1 LLDVGRIALLSDELV
16 NQIAAGE
23 VVERPASVVKELVE
37 NSIDAGAH
45 SIDVL
50 VEEGGLEKIDV
61 RDDGLGMSRE
71 DAALSVLRHA
81 TSKLKSVEGLSAI
94 RTKGFR
100 GEALSAIAAVSRLR
114 LTTAESGAA
123 YGTEVT
129 VEHGGRVQLGAA
141 PPSPGTRVEVRELF
155 FNTPARRKFM
165 KRPSTELSHV
175 QEAIV
180 RLALAHPEV
189 GFSLEHEG
197 RTLLSAPAGDGDLQE
212 RIGLALGAEI
222 YPHLLEL
229 DEEELGLW
237 VSGYLGSPEL
247 SFPNSRGLYTYVNRR
262 YVRDRGLNHA
272 IQRAFQDLLPGG
284 RHPFVVGFIQLDSHA
299 VDVNVHPQKLE
310 VRFVNPRMVYDVLFA
325 AMRNALR
332 RTTSPAKEQQGP
344 GGESV
349 LGSHYALA
357 VESFLSRAQQ
367 AGSGGALPL
376 SSAAEAAD
384 SDFARSLAF
393 GEARPDINQ
402 APPPGFFSA
411 LRYLGALAGRYWICE
426 GAGATLVLV
435 DPHAA
440 IERLELNRMRGA
452 LERDRADPLQRSL
465 FAASLDLGQE
475 QSAVLMRHQALLE
488 RLGLELEPFG
498 RTGLALKS
506 LPSSLI
512 GVDAKPLL
520 ESLAAELSRPGR
532 MSEAAGKSRA
542 MQVLACRAAA
552 SNKWQLPS
560 EEVDRLLQRL
570 EGADLSASCAHPV
583 LVLLQVPFLELERRS
598 R

>member
-1 LLDVGRIALLSDELV
+1 VGRIALLSEELV

-37 NSIDAGAH
+37 NSIDAGAR
-45 SIDVL
+45 SIDVA
-50 VEEGGLEKIDV
+50 VDEGGLSKIDV
-61 RDDGLGMSRE
+61 RDDGMGMSRE
-71 DAALSVLRHA
+71 DAALSLMRHA
-81 TSKLKSVEGLSAI
+81 TSKLKSVEGLSSI

-114 LTTAESGAA
+114 LTTSEAGAA
-123 YGTEVT
+123 CGTEVT
-129 VEHGGRVQLGAA
+129 VEQGGRLQVGAA
-141 PPSPGTRVEVRELF
+141 PPSPGTRVEVRDLF

-180 RLALAHPEV
+180 RLALAHPEI

-197 RTLLSAPAGDGDLQE
+197 KTLLSAPAADGDLQE
-212 RIGLALGAEI
+212 RIGLALGAEV
-222 YPHLLEL
+222 YHHLIEI
-229 DEEELGLW
+229 DEEQLGLW
-237 VSGYLGSPEL
+237 VSGYVGSPDL
-247 SFPNSRGLYTYVNRR
+247 SFPTSRELYTYVNRR

-284 RHPFVVGFIQLDSHA
+284 RHPLVIGFIQLEPHA

-325 AMRNALR
+325 GLRNALR
-332 RTTSPAKEQQGP
+332 RTASPAQAEGEV
-344 GGESV
+344 GTESV
-349 LGSHYALA
+349 LGSHHALA

-367 AGSGGALPL
+367 AGWGGALPL
-376 SSAAEAAD
+376 SSAAEP
-384 SDFARSLAF
+384 ARDGLARGLAF

-402 APPPGFFSA
+402 APPPGYFSA
-411 LRYLGALAGRYWICE
+411 LRYLGTLGGRYWICE
-426 GAGATLVLV
+426 GAGATLVVL
-435 DPHAA
+435 DPHSA
-440 IERLELNRMRGA
+440 IERLELNRMKRA
-452 LERDRADPLQRSL
+452 LQLDRAEPLQRSL
-465 FAASLDLGQE
+465 FAATVDLGHE
-475 QSAVLMRHQALLE
+475 QSAVLIRHQGLLE

-498 RTGLALKS
+498 RVGLALKS

-512 GVDAKPLL
+512 GVEVKPLL
-520 ESLAAELSRPGR
+520 ESLAAELSKPAR
-532 MSEAAGKSRA
+532 MSDAAGESRA

-552 SNKWQLPS
+552 SHKWQLS
-560 EEVDRLLQRL
+560 REEVHRVLQRL
-570 EGADLSASCAHPV
+570 EGADLNASCAHPV
-583 LVLLQVPFLELERRS
+583 LVLFQIPFLELERRG